1 MFYFCFVCFFKWVNV
16 LSKLQNWAIS
26 CADTL
31 LHAVFMSK
39 NVALCHYSAFFKLM
53 LPHVV

>member
-1 MFYFCFVCFFKWVNV
+1 MFYFLFCLFFKWVNV

>member
-1 MFYFCFVCFFKWVNV
+1 MFYFLFCLFFKWVNV
-16 LSKLQNWAIS
+16 LSKLQNFKASS

-39 NVALCHYSAFFKLM
+39 NVALCHYSAFLS
-53 LPHVV
+53 